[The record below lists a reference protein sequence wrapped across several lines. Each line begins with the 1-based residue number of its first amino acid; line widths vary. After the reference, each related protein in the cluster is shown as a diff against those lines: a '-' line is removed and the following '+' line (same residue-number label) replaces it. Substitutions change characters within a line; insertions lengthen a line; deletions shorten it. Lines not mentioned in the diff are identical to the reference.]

1 MASAAMSDRARIS
14 LEAVIV
20 AISADA
26 PRILTV
32 DGPDLPQLPS
42 GRLDAVGDRTLE
54 LGLRRCM
61 REKTGLEL
69 GYAEQLYSF
78 GDLNRDRRRQAPEPR
93 FIGLAYLALV
103 RKAQPAPGT
112 SWMGLYDLFSW
123 EDHRAGPPPVLK
135 SIEAQLKRWAGR
147 RRRLFDRA
155 AIAFGLDGTPW
166 DGVRVLER
174 YELLYEARLVSEWHV
189 DHDQAVPPG
198 LPTGRPLA
206 HDHRRVAATAL
217 ARLRGKLTY
226 RPVVFELLPDHD
238 QAVPPGLPTGRP
250 LAHDHR
256 RVAATA
262 LARLRGKLTYRP
274 VVFEL
279 LPPLFTLSQLR
290 KVVEALAGTRLHQQN
305 FRRLVESGGLVE
317 GTGQVSVSKTGR
329 PAELFRFRRE
339 VLRERPRPGVGRPS

>member
-78 GDLNRDRRRQAPEPR
+78 GDLNRDRRRQALEPR

-226 RPVVFELLPDHD
+226 RPVVFELLP
-238 QAVPPGLPTGRP
+238 
-250 LAHDHR
+250 
-256 RVAATA
+256 
-262 LARLRGKLTYRP
+262 
-274 VVFEL
+274 
-279 LPPLFTLSQLR
+279 PLFTLSQLR

>member
-1 MASAAMSDRARIS
+1 MSDRARIS

-226 RPVVFELLPDHD
+226 RPVVFELLP
-238 QAVPPGLPTGRP
+238 
-250 LAHDHR
+250 
-256 RVAATA
+256 
-262 LARLRGKLTYRP
+262 
-274 VVFEL
+274 
-279 LPPLFTLSQLR
+279 PLFTLSQLR

-339 VLRERPRPGVGRPS
+339 VLRERPRPGVGRP